1 MNQNKETHKF
11 MSKKRERDQTFDQSR
26 QRNNIQEHFN
36 NINENN
42 HYTNSK
48 SKSNKN
54 ENENFSPQHHHNAYN
69 SNRNRIPNKNENIRD
84 FGMEASKELPIAKY
98 RKDILDTIEK
108 HQVIIIAGET
118 GCGKTTQVPKYIYES
133 LTGQGKEPNILITQP
148 RRIAAFSIAKRLS
161 IEMKVE
167 LGKEVGYHYG
177 MSPVFSSE
185 ITKILIVTTGIF
197 LQRIIHEKN
206 LDEYT
211 HILLDEVHER
221 DEDIDFVLV
230 ILKNILK
237 ENKKIKVILMSA
249 TIATNL
255 FANYFA
261 RSSIDAAIIKKNEE
275 HDDNFQT
282 NCNMN
287 NNYDVNLGMWNVKQE
302 TYNYKEEM
310 NNSNFFTVTSLPE
323 GKSNKFS
330 QEDLVQD
337 SAPIIS
343 IKEKIYPVLIWY
355 IDEFISNL
363 KNDLNKSYESSRT
376 NFDIKNPKIDHS
388 LYDIALDL
396 IRCIHNGRVIK
407 EPKKFHVLV
416 FLPGFAEIDY
426 MFNLLY
432 SRFPRE
438 ENFDSMDI
446 LKLHSN
452 LTE

>member
-1 MNQNKETHKF
+1 MNQNKETNKF
-11 MSKKRERDQTFDQSR
+11 MSKKRERDDRYDQPR
-26 QRNNIQEHFN
+26 HRNDIKEDYQNT
-36 NINENN
+36 NENS
-42 HYTNSK
+42 HYAK
-48 SKSNKN
+48 KKSNN
-54 ENENFSPQHHHNAYN
+54 EIENLSPQIAQNGHHAYHKKTQ
-69 SNRNRIPNKNENIRD
+69 NKNENIRD
-84 FGMEASKELPIAKY
+84 FGTEATKELPIAKY
-98 RKDILDTIEK
+98 RKEILDTIEK

-118 GCGKTTQVPKYIYES
+118 GCGKTTQVPKYIYENF
-133 LTGQGKEPNILITQP
+133 TGQGKEPNILITQP

-161 IEMKVE
+161 IEMNVE

-177 MSPVFSSE
+177 MSPVFVSG

-261 RSSIDAAIIKKNEE
+261 RSSIDAAIIKNNEE
-275 HDDNFQT
+275 HEENFRIP
-282 NCNMN
+282 N
-287 NNYDVNLGMWNVKQE
+287 NNYDANLGMWSSKEEINS
-302 TYNYKEEM
+302 YKEET
-310 NNSNFFTVTSLPE
+310 NNTNFFTVTSLPD
-323 GKSNKFS
+323 GKSNKFYHEELIS
-330 QEDLVQD
+330 DA
-337 SAPIIS
+337 APIIS
-343 IKEKIYPVLIWY
+343 IKEKIYPVFKMY
-355 IDEFISNL
+355 IDEFINNL

-376 NFDIKNPKIDHS
+376 NFDIKNPKIDHQ

-396 IRCIHNGRVIK
+396 IRCIHNGRVIR
-407 EPKKFHVLV
+407 EPKKFHILV

-426 MFNLLY
+426 MYNLLY
-432 SRFPRE
+432 NKFPQE
-438 ENFDSMDI
+438 ENFDSLNI